1 MASIQE
7 AQEIFAQHGVL
18 RTSQAIDLGIAPPT
32 LYKLRD
38 RGLITEVARGIYR
51 FSEAPTLSN
60 PDFATVALRYPQ
72 AVIALISALSHYGL
86 TTQIPQF
93 VYLALPQGTKR
104 PTADYP
110 PLEIVWLSPGIYEAG
125 IEIIHVGPV
134 AVKIYNREKTL
145 CDCFKF
151 RNKVGEDVALEALKA
166 YLEQPTPDWNIPRLM
181 RYARLDQVEKLM
193 TPYLKA
199 LL

>member
-1 MASIQE
+1 MASLQE
-7 AQEIFAQHGVL
+7 AQDIFAHHGVL
-18 RTSQAIDLGIAPPT
+18 RTSQAINLGIAPPT

-51 FSEAPTLSN
+51 FTEAPALSN

-72 AVIALISALSHYGL
+72 AVIALISALSRYGL
-86 TTQIPQF
+86 TTQIPQY

-104 PTADYP
+104 PTVDYP
-110 PLEIVWLSPGIYEAG
+110 PLKIVWLSPGIYEAG
-125 IEIIHVGPV
+125 IETIHIGPV
-134 AVKIYNREKTL
+134 VVNIYDREKTI

-151 RNKVGEDVALEALKA
+151 RSKVGEDVALEALKA
-166 YLEQPTPDWNIPRLM
+166 YLDQPDSRWDLRKLM